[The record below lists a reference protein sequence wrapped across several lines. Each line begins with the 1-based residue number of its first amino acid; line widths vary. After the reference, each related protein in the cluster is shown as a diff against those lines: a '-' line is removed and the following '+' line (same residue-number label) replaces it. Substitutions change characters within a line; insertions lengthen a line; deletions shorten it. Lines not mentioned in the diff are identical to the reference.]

1 MLRIFCWSTVVLS
14 VYLLLGFFGCYE
26 NWFGGPA
33 GITEQTVYWLIRLG
47 IVILI
52 ESIIFWIGIITVYLT
67 SEQLGIRWRVLGI
80 VCGWIPIAHLI
91 MLHIIIKTVGNEVK
105 MEKMRN
111 ERNQQRAGFAV
122 CRTKY
127 PILLVHGVFFRDFEH
142 LNYWGRIPADCS
154 KTERQSI
161 MEIITVRR
169 L

>member
-1 MLRIFCWSTVVLS
+1 MKRIKICNFGRIMLRIFCWSTVVLS

-105 MEKMRN
+105 WKKCAMKEISSGQALRYAGRN
-111 ERNQQRAGFAV
+111 IRYCWYTAFFSG
-122 CRTKY
+122 
-127 PILLVHGVFFRDFEH
+127 IL
-142 LNYWGRIPADCS
+142 
-154 KTERQSI
+154 SI
-161 MEIITVRR
+161 
-169 L
+169 